1 MIRTFVF
8 AVMTALSTLVFSLI
22 GVIGGLFR
30 AGHGL
35 FDWIHRSW
43 AGLMLRIGGIRLEV
57 EGLENLEPGRGQIL
71 VANHQSM
78 LDIWVLMAGVPVSLR
93 FVAKAEL
100 SKIPIFAR
108 ACRVAGHVFIDRKD
122 AAQARAAIRAA
133 GDRLRAEGLTLV
145 LFPEGTRSLDGRVG
159 RFRRGSFGLA
169 IESQAPLVPVAID
182 GTGGILPKG
191 SKTLRPGLV
200 RIRIAPAIPLEGMTI
215 DDRDPL
221 MDRTHDTIVG
231 LLASGD

>member
-8 AVMTALSTLVFSLI
+8 TLMTFLSTLVFSLI
-22 GVIGGLFR
+22 GVIGGLVR
-30 AGHGL
+30 AGHGW
-35 FDWIHRSW
+35 FDWIHRNW
-43 AGLMLRIGGIRLEV
+43 AGLMLRVAGARLEV

-78 LDIWVLMAGVPVSLR
+78 LDIWALMAGVPVSLR

-100 SKIPIFAR
+100 SKIPVFAR
-108 ACRVAGHVFIDRKD
+108 ACRVAGHVFIDRGE
-122 AAQARAAIRAA
+122 ATQARAAIRAA
-133 GDRLRAEGLTLV
+133 GERIRDEGLTLV

-159 RFRRGSFGLA
+159 RFRRGSFALA
-169 IESQAPLVPVAID
+169 IESQAHLVPVAID
-182 GTGGILPKG
+182 GTVRVFPKG
-191 SKTLRPGLV
+191 AKTLRPGV
-200 RIRIAPAIPLEGMTI
+200 VHIRIAPAIPLQGMTI

-221 MDRTHDTIVG
+221 MDRTHDAIVG